1 MMPEKRDLRI
11 LVTGGAG
18 FIGSNFIQLLMKERS
33 EWRIVNFD
41 LLTYAGSEAKVERTS
56 GKSNYSFIKGDVSKQ
71 KDIERLFSQRFDYLV
86 NFAAE
91 THVDRSLYDPG
102 LFLRTNVIGTQL
114 LLNAALKS
122 GISRFVQISTDEV
135 YGSLGAEGSFSE
147 SSPFQPNSPYA
158 ASKASADLVCR
169 AYFRTFD
176 LPVVIAR
183 PSNNYGPRQY
193 PEKLIPFFVTKALN
207 DEPLPLYGDGLHIR
221 DWLYVEDCC
230 RGILTVLEK
239 GKIGEA
245 YNLGGKSELTN
256 LEITKLIL
264 DFLGKPIGLI
274 KMVKDRPGHDRRYS
288 LDNTR
293 AEKKLDWRPQ
303 TEFKAGLKKTL
314 EWYSSNRDWLE
325 RVKDTRF
332 RRFHDLHYK
341 DRS

>member
-1 MMPEKRDLRI
+1 MRI
-11 LVTGGAG
+11 LITGGAG
-18 FIGSNFIQLLMKERS
+18 FIGSNFIQVLTKERPG
-33 EWRIVNFD
+33 WRIVNFD
-41 LLTYAGSEAKVERTS
+41 LLTYAGSEEDLEMTS
-56 GKSNYSFIKGDVSKQ
+56 GKSNYRFIKGDVSKQ
-71 KDIERLFSQRFDYLV
+71 EDIDSLFEERFDFV
-86 NFAAE
+86 INFAAE

-102 LFLRTNVIGTQL
+102 LFLRTNVLGTQL

-122 GISRFVQISTDEV
+122 GVSRLVQISTDEV
-135 YGSLGAEGSFSE
+135 YGSLGTGGSFTE

-207 DEPLPLYGDGLHIR
+207 DEPLPLYGDGLHVR

-230 RGILTVLEK
+230 RGILAVLEK
-239 GKIGEA
+239 GKAGGA

-264 DFLGKPIGLI
+264 DFLGKPESLI

-288 LDNTR
+288 LDNGK
-293 AEKKLDWRPQ
+293 AEKELGWQPQ
-303 TEFKAGLKKTL
+303 TELGAGLKKTL
-314 EWYSSNRDWLE
+314 EWFSNNRGWLE
-325 RVKDTRF
+325 KVKDTRF
-332 RRFHDLHYK
+332 RLFHDVHYK